1 MGQNTS
7 ALERFKSEV
16 VLAVQDNNARRLYHL
31 FILATRHQLG
41 ELTVIPPTSS
51 SSSSS
56 NVLVQLVK
64 QGGQAATGAAV
75 SVEEY
80 MRSVMASQP
89 APNST
94 YLAFHDDHN
103 RQANSSSSSQ
113 QSQQHQS
120 NHSFPSSAPH
130 QQSTSGAWGSI
141 TSWFGKS
148 STPPASAAASPA
160 GGYVNF
166 SSAQSVPPINQHRPS
181 ISSSSS
187 SINTPPS
194 QPQPSAQKRGSYA
207 PPSMTAEMHEQ
218 AQKTAQEVSAPMANL
233 MSTTSSPH
241 SMSPHS
247 HSPSHQSSPT
257 ISTLGSPSHSSSAT
271 SYTYSSG
278 PVSISAPPPPPPQT
292 NPFASSSTAEFSRST
307 IPVNINTLYVGS
319 EPLLHYA
326 AKQDQTS
333 IIHLL
338 YQAGADVELADMN
351 GWSALIHAAA
361 AGSVRAVR
369 ALLDI
374 GADALA
380 KTKTGLTA
388 SQCTTSGEIR
398 KELEVEEDERR
409 QSIESQVQVM
419 TATRSI
425 PLLSSSGMTA
435 PPSVSFGSASG
446 NAAAFHLALYEIRVP
461 IEIRSGNRFEVLY
474 RCPPTHSELDC
485 LCVYS
490 VDSDKVPWQMRPRM
504 GASFTI
510 PQTIGGE
517 KYRRMALVAE
527 SKVLPPGS
535 YRLVYYDATQAT
547 FPAASNLFSVIAQPS
562 SNATSTSSSL
572 ASWFDPNAWS
582 NPAAPS
588 QHVDISNPNQSS
600 TPIIFHP
607 DFQSLSSTQPAN
619 LAAYLRPVPPYFL
632 FSFHLNPVA
641 VRLALELDP
650 ELGLCRDS
658 LVPVRL
664 KEREFWVAYFYRM
677 VALDWRSVD
686 EEVKAARTAGTGV
699 GVRSET
705 FVEDGPIE
713 ADTPRSAAAA
723 AAAAAASGAGGSYV
737 PPGASDSGSGE
748 RYLASLMGGGG
759 GAAAVDASVGAA
771 ANGGYVPPS
780 LNAASASGS
789 YTPPTSHV

>member
-7 ALERFKSEV
+7 ALERFKTEV
-16 VLAVQDNNARRLYHL
+16 VSAVQDNNARRLYHL

-41 ELTVIPPTSS
+41 ELTVVPPSS
-51 SSSSS
+51 STS
-56 NVLVQLVK
+56 NNNVILQLVK
-64 QGGQAATGAAV
+64 QGGQAASGAAV

-80 MRSVMASQP
+80 MRNMMATQP
-89 APNST
+89 ANST
-94 YLAFHDDHN
+94 YLPYHDDHSRSN
-103 RQANSSSSSQ
+103 NSQSSQ
-113 QSQQHQS
+113 QSHPP
-120 NHSFPSSAPH
+120 NASFPSSASA
-130 QQSTSGAWGSI
+130 QQSSSSGWGSI

-148 STPPASAAASPA
+148 STPPASANASPA
-160 GGYVNF
+160 GGYVNYATGP
-166 SSAQSVPPINQHRPS
+166 SMPPVNQHRPS

-187 SINTPPS
+187 SITAPP
-194 QPQPSAQKRGSYA
+194 PQPSTQKRGSYA
-207 PPSMTAEMHEQ
+207 PPSMSSELHEQ
-218 AQKTAQEVSAPMANL
+218 AEKTAQEVSAPMANL
-233 MSTTSSPH
+233 MSTTSSPN
-241 SMSPHS
+241 SSSPHS
-247 HSPSHQSSPT
+247 QSPSHYSSPT
-257 ISTLGSPSHSSSAT
+257 ISTLGSPKHSASSAS
-271 SYTYSSG
+271 SYTYA
-278 PVSISAPPPPPPQT
+278 PPSISAPPPPHSHA
-292 NPFASSSTAEFSRST
+292 NPFSSSSTSEFSRST

-338 YQAGADVELADMN
+338 YQAGADVELADQN

-398 KELEVEEDERR
+398 KELEVEEEERR
-409 QSIESQVQVM
+409 SSIESQVQVM

-425 PLLSSSGMTA
+425 PLLSSGGMTA
-435 PPSVSFGSASG
+435 PPSVSFGSSSVT
-446 NAAAFHLALYEIRVP
+446 AAAFHVALYEIRVP

-474 RCPPTHSELDC
+474 RCPPTHSDLDC

-517 KYRRMALVAE
+517 KYRRMALVADG
-527 SKVLPPGS
+527 KVLPPGA
-535 YRLVYYDATQAT
+535 YRLVYYDATHAT

-588 QHVDISNPNQSS
+588 QHIDISNPVQSS

-607 DFQSLSSTQPAN
+607 DFQSLSSTLPGN

-632 FSFHLNPVA
+632 FSFQLNPVA

-650 ELGLCRDS
+650 ELGLCRDT

-677 VALDWRSVD
+677 IALDWRSVD
-686 EEVKAARTAGTGV
+686 EEMKAAHTGPT
-699 GVRSET
+699 VRSET
-705 FVEDGPIE
+705 LVEDGPIE
-713 ADTPRSAAAA
+713 SDTPRSNAAAGGGG
-723 AAAAAASGAGGSYV
+723 GAHFGGSYV
-737 PPGASDSGSGE
+737 PPTASAAQAVSGESDRYLTSLIGSG
-748 RYLASLMGGGG
+748 GGS
-759 GAAAVDASVGAA
+759 GAAPAAA
-771 ANGGYVPPS
+771 ANGGYVPPAMS
-780 LNAASASGS
+780 AAIGSGS
-789 YTPPTSHV
+789 YTPPTSQM

>member
-7 ALERFKSEV
+7 ALERFKAEV

-41 ELTVIPPTSS
+41 ELTVLPP
-51 SSSSS
+51 SSSS
-56 NVLVQLVK
+56 NSTKDVLLQLAK
-64 QGGQAATGAAV
+64 QGGQAAAGAAV

-80 MRSVMASQP
+80 MRSVMATQQP
-89 APNST
+89 AGVAGST
-94 YLAFHDDHN
+94 YLPYHDDHKTHN
-103 RQANSSSSSQ
+103 SSSSQSSQSSQHNSPPSAAFASSSSSSSQ
-113 QSQQHQS
+113 QQQ
-120 NHSFPSSAPH
+120 
-130 QQSTSGAWGSI
+130 QQSTSGSGTWGSAI
-141 TSWFGKS
+141 SSWFGK

-166 SSAQSVPPINQHRPS
+166 GGSAAPSVPPIVNQRPN
-181 ISSSSS
+181 ISSSPSS
-187 SINTPPS
+187 SSAMPVAPPA
-194 QPQPSAQKRGSYA
+194 AQRRGTYA
-207 PPSMTAEMHEQ
+207 PPSMTAEMKEQ
-218 AQKTAQEVSAPMANL
+218 ADRTAQEVSAPMANL
-233 MSTTSSPH
+233 MSSTGNSPHSSSPH
-241 SMSPHS
+241 SHAG
-247 HSPSHQSSPT
+247 SPSMQSTPP
-257 ISTLGSPSHSSSAT
+257 ISQLGSPRHSPALSSDAS
-271 SYTYSSG
+271 SYTPPRS
-278 PVSISAPPPPPPQT
+278 VNISAPPPPPFQHSSAFT
-292 NPFASSSTAEFSRST
+292 SSSTSEFSRAT

-398 KELEVEEDERR
+398 KELEVEENERR

-425 PLLSSSGMTA
+425 PLLGSSGLTA

-446 NAAAFHLALYEIRVP
+446 SAAAFHVALYEIRVP
-461 IEIRSGNRFEVLY
+461 VEIRSGNRFEVMY

-490 VDSDKVPWQMRPRM
+490 VDNEKVPWQMRPRM

-510 PQTIGGE
+510 AQTLSGE
-517 KYRRMALVAE
+517 KYRRMALVADA
-527 SKVLPPGS
+527 KVLPPGL
-535 YRLVYYDATQAT
+535 YRLVYYDATQASY
-547 FPAASNLFSVIAQPS
+547 PGASNLFHVIAQPS
-562 SNATSTSSSL
+562 SNATSTTSSL
-572 ASWFDPNAWS
+572 ASWFDPSAWT

-588 QHVDISNPNQSS
+588 QHIDISNPTQSS

-607 DFQSLSSTQPAN
+607 DFQSLSSTQPLN
-619 LAAYLRPVPPYFL
+619 LAAYLRPPPPYFL
-632 FSFHLNPVA
+632 FSFQLNPVA

-650 ELGLCRDS
+650 ELGLCRDA

-664 KEREFWVAYFYRM
+664 KEREFWVSYFYRM
-677 VALDWRSVD
+677 VALDWRSV
-686 EEVKAARTAGTGV
+686 EEELRGVGKEKGAV
-699 GVRSET
+699 GVRSEMV
-705 FVEDGPIE
+705 VEDGPIE
-713 ADTPRSAAAA
+713 ADTPRG
-723 AAAAAASGAGGSYV
+723 SGGGGGYV
-737 PPGASDSGSGE
+737 PPSASGGSDRDILGG
-748 RYLASLMGGGG
+748 LGGGGG
-759 GAAAVDASVGAA
+759 GAE
-771 ANGGYVPPS
+771 NGGYVPPAM
-780 LNAASASGS
+780 NASSGNPG
-789 YTPPTSHV
+789 YTPPVPQM

>member
-41 ELTVIPPTSS
+41 ELTVVPPSS
-51 SSSSS
+51 SSSTKD
-56 NVLVQLVK
+56 VLLHLVK
-64 QGGQAATGAAV
+64 QGGQAASGAAV

-80 MRSVMASQP
+80 MRNVMATQP
-89 APNST
+89 ANAPT
-94 YLAFHDDHN
+94 YLPYHDDHN
-103 RQANSSSSSQ
+103 QQSNSSQ
-113 QSQQHQS
+113 QSQHSQPP
-120 NHSFPSSAPH
+120 NASFPSSAPPQH
-130 QQSTSGAWGSI
+130 APSSGWSSI

-148 STPPASAAASPA
+148 STPPASATASPA
-160 GGYVNF
+160 TGYANY
-166 SSAQSVPPINQHRPS
+166 SSGAPVPPFNNQQRPS

-187 SINTPPS
+187 SSSTPP
-194 QPQPSAQKRGSYA
+194 PQPSAQKRGSYA
-207 PPSMTAEMHEQ
+207 PPSMPAEMKEQ
-218 AQKTAQEVSAPMANL
+218 AEKTAQEVSAPMANL
-233 MSTTSSPH
+233 MSTTNSPH
-241 SMSPHS
+241 SSSPHS
-247 HSPSHQSSPT
+247 HSPSQHTSPS
-257 ISTLGSPSHSSSAT
+257 ISTLGSPRHSPAT
-271 SYTYSSG
+271 SNTYTYAPPHGS
-278 PVSISAPPPPPPQT
+278 VSISAPPPPPAHSSAFT
-292 NPFASSSTAEFSRST
+292 SSSTSEFSRST
-307 IPVNINTLYVGS
+307 IPVNINTLWVGS

-398 KELEVEEDERR
+398 KELEVEEEERR

-425 PLLSSSGMTA
+425 PLLSSSGITA
-435 PPSVSFGSASG
+435 PPSVSFGSSSST
-446 NAAAFHLALYEIRVP
+446 AATFHVALYEIRVP
-461 IEIRSGNRFEVLY
+461 VEIRSGNRFEVLY
-474 RCPPTHSELDC
+474 RCPLTHSELDS
-485 LCVYS
+485 LCVYT

-510 PQTIGGE
+510 QQTIGGE
-517 KYRRMALVAE
+517 KYRRMALVADN
-527 SKVLPPGS
+527 KVLPPGS

-562 SNATSTSSSL
+562 SNATGTTSSL
-572 ASWFDPNAWS
+572 ASWFDPNAWT
-582 NPAAPS
+582 NPSQPS
-588 QHVDISNPNQSS
+588 QHIDISNPTQSS

-650 ELGLCRDS
+650 ELGMCRDT

-664 KEREFWVAYFYRM
+664 KEREFWVSYFYRM
-677 VALDWRSVD
+677 VALDWRSVE
-686 EEVKAARTAGTGV
+686 EEVRAARAGV
-699 GVRSET
+699 VAVRSET

-713 ADTPRSAAAA
+713 ADTPRSSAAAGGSA
-723 AAAAAASGAGGSYV
+723 FGGSYV
-737 PPGASDSGSGE
+737 PPSTGAEQGAGADG
-748 RYLASLMGGGG
+748 YLSSLIGGGAGGG
-759 GAAAVDASVGAA
+759 GAAPAVS
-771 ANGGYVPPS
+771 NGGYVPPAM
-780 LNAASASGS
+780 NAGSASG
-789 YTPPTSHV
+789 YAPPAAHM

>member
-7 ALERFKSEV
+7 ALERFKAEV

-41 ELTVIPPTSS
+41 ELTVVPPSS
-51 SSSSS
+51 STATN
-56 NVLVQLVK
+56 NVILQLVK

-80 MRSVMASQP
+80 MRGVMATQP
-89 APNST
+89 ANST
-94 YLAFHDDHN
+94 YLPYHDDPN
-103 RQANSSSSSQ
+103 RPNNSQ
-113 QSQQHQS
+113 QSQHNQPP
-120 NHSFPSSAPH
+120 NASFPSSAAP
-130 QQSTSGAWGSI
+130 QQPASSWSI
-141 TSWFGKS
+141 TSWFGSKSGTPPS
-148 STPPASAAASPA
+148 STSASPA
-160 GGYVNF
+160 GGYMNY
-166 SSAQSVPPINQHRPS
+166 SAGASVPPINPQQRPS
-181 ISSSSS
+181 ISSSMSS
-187 SINTPPS
+187 NSTPP
-194 QPQPSAQKRGSYA
+194 PQPNAQKRGSYA
-207 PPSMTAEMHEQ
+207 PPSMTAELQEHAE
-218 AQKTAQEVSAPMANL
+218 KTAQEVSASMANL
-233 MSTTSSPH
+233 MSTTTSPH
-241 SMSPHS
+241 SSQPHS
-247 HSPSHQSSPT
+247 HSPSQHSSPT
-257 ISTLGSPSHSSSAT
+257 ISTLGSPTHSVAT
-271 SYTYSSG
+271 SSTYTYAPPRG
-278 PVSISAPPPPPPQT
+278 PVSISAPPPPPAQS
-292 NPFASSSTAEFSRST
+292 NPFASSSTSEFSRST

-435 PPSVSFGSASG
+435 PPSVSFGSASST
-446 NAAAFHLALYEIRVP
+446 AATFHVALYEIRVP

-510 PQTIGGE
+510 PHAIGGE
-517 KYRRMALVAE
+517 KYRRMALVAD

-547 FPAASNLFSVIAQPS
+547 FPGASNLFSVIAQPS
-562 SNATSTSSSL
+562 SNATGSTSSL

-588 QHVDISNPNQSS
+588 QHIDISNPNQSS

-607 DFQSLSSTQPAN
+607 DFQSLSSTLPAN

-650 ELGLCRDS
+650 ELGLCRDT
-658 LVPVRL
+658 LVPMRL

-677 VALDWRSVD
+677 VALDWYSVD
-686 EEVKAARTAGTGV
+686 EEVKAARPGGALA
-699 GVRSET
+699 VRSDT
-705 FVEDGPIE
+705 HLEDGPIE
-713 ADTPRSAAAA
+713 ADTPRSNAAAA
-723 AAAAAASGAGGSYV
+723 GSGGSGGGVNFGGSYV
-737 PPGASDSGSGE
+737 PPAAGQSANSDGYLSSLIGDGS
-748 RYLASLMGGGG
+748 AAAAA
-759 GAAAVDASVGAA
+759 GAASA
-771 ANGGYVPPS
+771 ANGGYVPPAM
-780 LNAASASGS
+780 NAAAA
-789 YTPPTSHV
+789 YTPPTAQM